1 MNYKKIVFVV
11 SFLAIFCFLFNFGAP
26 TAKAMTVAEIQAL
39 ITQLQQQI
47 AQLQQQ
53 LAKLQEKPAAWCH
66 DFNVNLRIGDDS
78 NEVNLLQLVL
88 DKEGVYGP
96 PVSKFTDR
104 GGYFGEYTASAVVA
118 FQEKYASEILAPWG
132 LKHGTGFV
140 GSTTR
145 AKLNELYGCKVTI
158 CQMLWWYDNEHRY
171 CQQKQFCGAYMYL
184 GLYTFKTKEECEA
197 SLLKPSITVLSPN
210 GGEKWTV
217 GNTYNITWKSTGVNK
232 VDIYL
237 KNHDSGID
245 CMSACLSLP
254 GGNCCEPCGDVQ
266 VIAKGVSASLG
277 KYSWNIPST
286 QKISSKDEILIQSSI
301 GESCSADR
309 SDNYFS
315 IVSSVSCRDEN
326 SGCTISN
333 LPCCSGLKPVSMCI
347 EESNDMC
354 FCVTCGSICAPCGNG
369 VCDKNENKCNCPEDC
384 KKSITVISPHGGEK
398 WITGNTYTIKW
409 TTVGFPT
416 SSSIQIGL
424 RDTRYDPNLGSGE
437 TTIVNT
443 TNSGSYNWTIPFQ
456 SGSMILGAGN
466 VYKIIIYID
475 GGGPG
480 KYDESDYYFSI
491 VSPPSIISFNYTETD
506 AYGGSVKFSWT
517 STGADGVRFVIPCY
531 SGLSIKYADTGAD
544 FFCGESDRMFLINN
558 TVYLKF
564 TNTSGSLI
572 NTTATLTPVIGST
585 NYTAYSKSVNFSI
598 VAVPSITVTSPNGGE
613 KWTIGNTYDITWKV
627 SGTEKVHVDIAKF
640 DTPSQA
646 WTLVSDILASTG
658 KYSWKIGAAWPY
670 LSAGDNY
677 KIRVFTY
684 PLPPSGGWIIGTN
697 YDQSDNYFSI
707 LEPSCTY
714 LKNGITESF
723 GTTCGDTRYNPVF
736 DLNKDKYINVLDSSL
751 LVSHINDE
759 SWCNE
764 MKNSTVNPCLEA
776 TSTVGLKSIENQL
789 ASISA
794 AVSQLMEAIKELMKR

>member
-1 MNYKKIVFVV
+1 MNYKKIVFLI
-11 SFLAIFCFLFNFGAP
+11 SFLAVFGFLFNFGAP
-26 TAKAMTVAEIQAL
+26 TAKAMTVSEIQAL

-53 LAKLQEKPAAWCH
+53 LAQIQGQPTAWCH
-66 DFNVNLRIGDDS
+66 DFNVNLRVGDSGD
-78 NEVNLLQLVL
+78 EVAHLHTALQK
-88 DKEGVYGP
+88 DGVWNVTG
-96 PVSKFTDR
+96 
-104 GGYFGEYTASAVVA
+104 FGHTNFDEETASYVVA

-309 SDNYFS
+309 SDGYFS

-398 WITGNTYTIKW
+398 W
-409 TTVGFPT
+409 V
-416 SSSIQIGL
+416 
-424 RDTRYDPNLGSGE
+424 
-437 TTIVNT
+437 
-443 TNSGSYNWTIPFQ
+443 
-456 SGSMILGAGN
+456 AGQ
-466 VYKIIIYID
+466 
-475 GGGPG
+475 
-480 KYDESDYYFSI
+480 
-491 VSPPSIISFNYTETD
+491 
-506 AYGGSVKFSWT
+506 
-517 STGADGVRFVIPCY
+517 
-531 SGLSIKYADTGAD
+531 
-544 FFCGESDRMFLINN
+544 
-558 TVYLKF
+558 
-564 TNTSGSLI
+564 
-572 NTTATLTPVIGST
+572 
-585 NYTAYSKSVNFSI
+585 
-598 VAVPSITVTSPNGGE
+598 
-613 KWTIGNTYDITWKV
+613 TYDIT
-627 SGTEKVHVDIAKF
+627 
-640 DTPSQA
+640 
-646 WTLVSDILASTG
+646 
-658 KYSWKIGAAWPY
+658 
-670 LSAGDNY
+670 
-677 KIRVFTY
+677 
-684 PLPPSGGWIIGTN
+684 
-697 YDQSDNYFSI
+697 
-707 LEPSCTY
+707 
-714 LKNGITESF
+714 
-723 GTTCGDTRYNPVF
+723 
-736 DLNKDKYINVLDSSL
+736 
-751 LVSHINDE
+751 
-759 SWCNE
+759 
-764 MKNSTVNPCLEA
+764 
-776 TSTVGLKSIENQL
+776 
-789 ASISA
+789 
-794 AVSQLMEAIKELMKR
+794 